1 MCRRAEG
8 FYVPVC
14 SAGARRSSERAGAG
28 RGASGSSAATPET
41 VSLAPKP
48 ARPAARPAPR
58 LAARATAATTGRDA
72 LLPART
78 MKKSL
83 PPVTGHH
90 GGDLHAADARRA
102 RRGPRRRRGAERR
115 GHARLPLHDRV
126 HERGPAHRLGPAQG
140 HLHLHPREA
149 LHDCERTLIDDD
161 ALNTRAPARLPTRP
175 REARARPAL
184 PTPTPT
190 PAPLPR
196 QVALG
201 GRGSTP
207 PSARSSSPCP
217 CCSRL
222 LARRSL
228 WTRTC
233 RRSSSARA
241 RGSAAPSG
249 VAAGTAGWER
259 RQRCGCGLT

>member
-1 MCRRAEG
+1 MAVT
-8 FYVPVC
+8 FMLPMPVALDADLADDAVP
-14 SAGARRSSERAGAG
+14 SDED
-28 RGASGSSAATPET
+28 TP
-41 VSLAPKP
+41 VSLSM
-48 ARPAARPAPR
+48 
-58 LAARATAATTGRDA
+58 TVCMNVV
-72 LLPART
+72 LLVG
-78 MKKSL
+78 L
-83 PPVTGHH
+83 
-90 GGDLHAADARRA
+90 
-102 RRGPRRRRGAERR
+102 
-115 GHARLPLHDRV
+115 GHAQEL
-126 HERGPAHRLGPAQG
+126 
-140 HLHLHPREA
+140 LHLHPQEA
-149 LHDCERTLIDDD
+149 LHDCEGTLIDDD
-161 ALNTRAPARLPTRP
+161 AFNTRAPARLPTHP

-233 RRSSSARA
+233 RRRSSARA
-241 RGSAAPSG
+241 RGSAAAT
-249 VAAGTAGWER
+249 AATWA
-259 RQRCGCGLT
+259 CGG